1 MWSLASNCFVSK
13 SRYSVAQSEWIADFE
28 FRATGPERGGGNL
41 QIWYTKEPANIAQSS
56 IYTVGK
62 FDGMVLVIDTY
73 GGKGGGIRGFMNDGS
88 TDYKS
93 AAVDQLAFGHCDYAY
108 RNLGRPSQI
117 QIRQES
123 NAFEVLVDHKRCFWS
138 DKVSVCPTTSGFH
151 ADLGYR

>member
-1 MWSLASNCFVSK
+1 
-13 SRYSVAQSEWIADFE
+13 
-28 FRATGPERGGGNL
+28 
-41 QIWYTKEPANIAQSS
+41 
-56 IYTVGK
+56 
-62 FDGMVLVIDTY
+62 MVLVVDTY

-138 DKVSVCPTTSGFH
+138 DKVSVCRTIESMLMLT
-151 ADLGYR
+151 